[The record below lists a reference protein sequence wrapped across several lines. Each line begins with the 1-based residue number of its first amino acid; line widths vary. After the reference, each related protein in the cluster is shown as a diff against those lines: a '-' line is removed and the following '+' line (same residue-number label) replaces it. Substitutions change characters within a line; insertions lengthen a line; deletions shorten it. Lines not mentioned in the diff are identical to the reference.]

1 MISLFLET
9 DSGSF
14 CATFNTHGLCGLRF
28 PATGS
33 RGKAERKGATPP
45 EKPVQ
50 VWAQLTLNSLN
61 EVLAGR
67 APKKLP
73 PMDLSAGTPFQQAVW
88 RALAEIPPGQT
99 KSYGEIAQTIG
110 RPKAFRA
117 VGQACGANPIPVL
130 IPCHRALA
138 ANGKI
143 GGFSGGLDWKRRLL
157 EEEGVKFR

>member
-1 MISLFLET
+1 MISLSLKT
-9 DSGSF
+9 DSGPF
-14 CATFNTHGLCGLRF
+14 CATFNAHGLSGLRF
-28 PATGS
+28 PSKGS
-33 RGKAERKGATPP
+33 QDKSQSEGAAPP
-45 EKPVQ
+45 PKPVRI
-50 VWAQLTLNSLN
+50 WAQLTLAALKQ
-61 EVLAGR
+61 VLAGR
-67 APKKLP
+67 APKRLP

-157 EEEGVKFR
+157 EAEGVKFQ

>member
-1 MISLFLET
+1 MISLFLKT

-14 CATFNTHGLCGLRF
+14 CAIYNAHGLSGLRF
-28 PATGS
+28 PA
-33 RGKAERKGATPP
+33 RGGQGKSQSEGAVLPQ
-45 EKPVQ
+45 KPVQ
-50 VWAQLTLNSLN
+50 AWAQLTLTALN
-61 EVLAGR
+61 EILAGR
-67 APKKLP
+67 APLKLP

-117 VGQACGANPIPVL
+117 VGQACGANPIPIL

-157 EEEGVKFR
+157 EAEGIKLQ